1 MSIDH
6 PSSDYN
12 HTITDEE
19 QFCLE
24 GCSTYSQYHHMR
36 SNFEAENC
44 VFCNLDRTRNIVVW
58 EDGEAGR
65 TDEGFMVWAV
75 PESMGKKRPLTH
87 HILVVPKRH
96 VRFAADLKPTEWL
109 SLGKALEFVREHF
122 KYTGGLLHAREGDMR
137 NNAGT
142 VPHLHFNIFQPN
154 GTAEVRVP
162 VMKNPAD
169 REENQLRAERFGDI
183 YRQEITPEQFAVMVT
198 DEIYS
203 ERGLNLIC

>member
-1 MSIDH
+1 
-6 PSSDYN
+6 
-12 HTITDEE
+12 
-19 QFCLE
+19 
-24 GCSTYSQYHHMR
+24 MR

-58 EDGEAGR
+58 EDEC
-65 TDEGFMVWAV
+65 FMVWAV
-75 PESMGKKRPLTH
+75 PEGMGKKRPLTH

-109 SLGKALEFVREHF
+109 SLGKALEFVKDHY

-162 VMKNPAD
+162 VIKDPSD
-169 REENQLRAERFGDI
+169 REANQARELLFATLYDMKVTPSQFETLVEWGYYTRAGVEFLQIEG
-183 YRQEITPEQFAVMVT
+183 Q
-198 DEIYS
+198 
-203 ERGLNLIC
+203 

>member
-1 MSIDH
+1 MSIHH
-6 PSSDYN
+6 PHSGPTI
-12 HTITDEE
+12 HTLSDEE
-19 QFCLE
+19 LFCLE

-44 VFCNLDRTRNIVVW
+44 VFCNLDRTRNIVAW
-58 EDGEAGR
+58 EDGETGR

-109 SLGKALEFVREHF
+109 SLGKALEFAREHF
-122 KYTGGLLHAREGDMR
+122 NYTGGLLHAREGDMR

-162 VMKNPAD
+162 VFKDPTDRVKNQ
-169 REENQLRAERFGDI
+169 ERAKRFSGQ
-183 YRQEITPEQFAVMVT
+183 YGQHVTPDQFDQMVKA
-198 DEIYS
+198 
-203 ERGLNLIC
+203 GLMTEDGYMT